1 MDREEIRRNQAQESV
16 SVTEEVNEA
25 NPIDSTQEINPTIP
39 SYVIDDTTFSDSFD
53 EEFLVSIEE
62 EKQRLNSVI
71 AGLQEK
77 EMARHEQERRER
89 EAWLEKLRRENGLLS
104 SDEEELKQEAAEET
118 RRHTV
123 FIESLDREKKNLIAA
138 AARERR
144 NPNRAMDIP
153 QLREAVITRLRR
165 NIQTHAAEEAKREK
179 QIRERYERQMR
190 ERKASDK
197 KEEEK
202 QKALRRERQAFGQQL
217 REESL
222 RKQKAEQAKYEK
234 ETAARRQMMEK
245 MKQKEEMEKKRK
257 EEKRRQWSEQKEQLE
272 KQERERKKMKEKQQR
287 EQYERIQ
294 KQLQRS
300 SGSKGSGMVGCM
312 FRWIGRIL
320 HKAPKDPQ
328 QSNQS
333 DLQFSD
339 NTKRCL
345 SVESVFM

>member
-1 MDREEIRRNQAQESV
+1 MDREEIRRNQVQESV

-153 QLREAVITRLRR
+153 QLREAAITRLRR

-179 QIRERYERQMR
+179 QIRERYERQMAQAKGVR
-190 ERKASDK
+190 QEGRGETKSASTGTTGFWTTVARGESAKAEGGAGEVRKGNSCETTNDGEDETEGRDGEKEKGRKEATMVGAKGTAREAGAGKEEDEGKAAAGAIRTYSKATTALIGIERK
-197 KEEEK
+197 
-202 QKALRRERQAFGQQL
+202 
-217 REESL
+217 
-222 RKQKAEQAKYEK
+222 
-234 ETAARRQMMEK
+234 
-245 MKQKEEMEKKRK
+245 
-257 EEKRRQWSEQKEQLE
+257 WN
-272 KQERERKKMKEKQQR
+272 
-287 EQYERIQ
+287 
-294 KQLQRS
+294 
-300 SGSKGSGMVGCM
+300 
-312 FRWIGRIL
+312 GRM
-320 HKAPKDPQ
+320 HV
-328 QSNQS
+328 
-333 DLQFSD
+333 
-339 NTKRCL
+339 
-345 SVESVFM
+345 SVNR

>member
-39 SYVIDDTTFSDSFD
+39 SYVIDDTTISDSFD

-144 NPNRAMDIP
+144 NPNRTMDIP
-153 QLREAVITRLRR
+153 QRKRRSGKSRSVNVTSDRCASERRPTRRKRR
-165 NIQTHAAEEAKREK
+165 NKKRFDGNDRLLDNSCARRVCESRRRSRRSTK
-179 QIRERYERQMR
+179 
-190 ERKASDK
+190 RK
-197 KEEEK
+197 
-202 QKALRRERQAFGQQL
+202 QL
-217 REESL
+217 RDD
-222 RKQKAEQAKYEK
+222 K
-234 ETAARRQMMEK
+234 
-245 MKQKEEMEKKRK
+245 
-257 EEKRRQWSEQKEQLE
+257 
-272 KQERERKKMKEKQQR
+272 
-287 EQYERIQ
+287 
-294 KQLQRS
+294 
-300 SGSKGSGMVGCM
+300 
-312 FRWIGRIL
+312 
-320 HKAPKDPQ
+320 
-328 QSNQS
+328 
-333 DLQFSD
+333 
-339 NTKRCL
+339 
-345 SVESVFM
+345 